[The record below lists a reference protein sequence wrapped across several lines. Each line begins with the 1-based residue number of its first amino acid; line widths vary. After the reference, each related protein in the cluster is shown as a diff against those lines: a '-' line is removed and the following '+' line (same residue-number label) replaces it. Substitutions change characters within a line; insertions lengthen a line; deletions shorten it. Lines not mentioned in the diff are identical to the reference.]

1 MDKKDFSD
9 IGYHYVVDC
18 TGVIAEGRDI
28 RFKGSHVNKN
38 NAKKI
43 GILLLGDF
51 SKKEKL
57 NFLLQILVHGLINL
71 ILLI

>member
-43 GILLLGDF
+43 GYSFIRRLF
-51 SKKEKL
+51 KKRRS
-57 NFLLQILVHGLINL
+57 
-71 ILLI
+71 